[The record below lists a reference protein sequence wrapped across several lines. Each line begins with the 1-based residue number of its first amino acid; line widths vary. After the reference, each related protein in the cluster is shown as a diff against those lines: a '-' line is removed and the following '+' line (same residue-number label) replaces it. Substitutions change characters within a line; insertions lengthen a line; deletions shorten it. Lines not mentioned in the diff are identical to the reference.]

1 MSDSQR
7 KSMFSRQEGR
17 ESVFCKEMHGQ
28 AGLQERAGYQEK
40 LQQGECQQV
49 SWKKGVG
56 EEPYWP

>member
-1 MSDSQR
+1 
-7 KSMFSRQEGR
+7 MFSRQEGR
-17 ESVFCKEMHGQ
+17 DSVFCKEMHGQ